1 MPADAL
7 VDVMT
12 FLDRPDSAFLEIALD
27 RSIVRAI
34 ERIGRDD
41 IPDMLDRIIAAT
53 ALYLGVPL
61 ISRDRRI
68 RASNVEM
75 VW

>member
-1 MPADAL
+1 
-7 VDVMT
+7 MT